1 MPLAG
6 PSMANY
12 SGLLWKQGKHAE
24 ASFPPPEE
32 AWTAGFS
39 AIEDAGKQ
47 YLLFIYGFLISWS
60 H

>member
-12 SGLLWKQGKHAE
+12 NGLLWKQRKAAE
-24 ASFPPPEE
+24 ASFPHPEE
-32 AWTAGFS
+32 AWTAGS
-39 AIEDAGKQ
+39 RTVEDAGKQ
-47 YLLFIYGFLISWS
+47 HSIFIYGFWISWF